1 MESLGF
7 PSNWIIRPIIILFGF
22 VIAFYLGAALIL
34 QFRKVELS
42 VSRAQKSDVD
52 QCAGKENLT
61 ARSLEEV
68 RTVDVRLH
76 HYSLDIRKR
85 NLFFKESTKLSVLK
99 SINTRFE
106 PGVLNVIMGPSGVC
120 LPISL

>member
-1 MESLGF
+1 M
-7 PSNWIIRPIIILFGF
+7 RPIIILLGF

-34 QFRKVELS
+34 QFWKVEMS

-52 QCAGKENLT
+52 QCAGKEDLT

-76 HYSLDIRKR
+76 SYSLDIQKR
-85 NLFFKESTKLSVLK
+85 SPFFKKSTTLSVLK
-99 SINTRFE
+99 PINTSFE

-120 LPISL
+120 LPICY